1 MCLEAMCLK
10 HLRGR
15 DNEVCCGFSTI
26 MGIYLLC
33 ILNWIMLVSSILN
46 FLRMLKYSLD
56 VAVLISIVIAL
67 LRVFF

>member
-15 DNEVCCGFSTI
+15 YNEVCCGCSTI
-26 MGIYLLC
+26 IGIYLLC
-33 ILNWIMLVSSILN
+33 IFNWIMLASSILN

>member
-1 MCLEAMCLK
+1 MCLK

-15 DNEVCCGFSTI
+15 DNEVCCGCSTI